1 MRGTVLTTRRLR
13 LRNWQRGDAV
23 AYSASCNVEAV
34 MRHLGGVQSNS
45 ELMEDI
51 EYFRESARDDGF
63 TFWVVERLRDNQFL
77 GFCGLVIIPD
87 EDCPVYGDLEIGWR
101 IRSDCWRRGYAE
113 EAARAVIEWAQAN
126 TSADKLVA
134 RIAPDNRASRSLAEK
149 LGGRKVSSL
158 THQSPGDDGL
168 DVYVLALGTKK
179 GQAARDFPSRAI

>member
-13 LRNWQRGDAV
+13 LRNWRRGDAV

-34 MRHLGGVQSNS
+34 MRHLGGVQSHS

-87 EDCPVYGDLEIGWR
+87 EDSPVLGELEIGWR

-113 EAARAVIEWAQAN
+113 EAARAVIKWAIEQTA
-126 TSADKLVA
+126 AHRLVA
-134 RIAPDNRASRSLAEK
+134 RIAPANLPSRSLAGK
-149 LGGRKVSSL
+149 IGGRKVKTL
-158 THQSPGDDGL
+158 TCESQGVRL
-168 DVYVLALGTKK
+168 DVYEIVLRGNERR
-179 GQAARDFPSRAI
+179 GCP